1 MVSCTSRSFGVLVST
16 YNPCRN
22 TCYSNLRRSRLD
34 FTMLD
39 ATAMS
44 DLTLLNI
51 LTKELHLRTAK
62 HSLQNE
68 DICRMAALRIVT
80 TSHHCY
86 LQGQVQAAISG
97 SQWQGLLLEGSTRY
111 LDIVQ

>member
-1 MVSCTSRSFGVLVST
+1 
-16 YNPCRN
+16 
-22 TCYSNLRRSRLD
+22 
-34 FTMLD
+34 MLD
-39 ATAMS
+39 ATAVS
-44 DLTLLNI
+44 GLTLLNI

-97 SQWQGLLLEGSTRY
+97 SQWQGLLLEGSTRDTSISCSEFDAHGDGQISG
-111 LDIVQ
+111 LASIGTLTDNRRCVAKDMQTP